1 MKKAQEYVA
10 RKTGA
15 CIDTVHGW
23 LKRKD
28 KLAAFVDE
36 RQPGKFA
43 ARQRGCTTRVFR
55 LQHTS
60 KGCRLPGKR
69 GYLGRTDHC
78 RELVL
83 KTQVWAEAEQAAGH
97 PLARLDLL
105 RQFRLYLEKA
115 VEQAKQVPEEDQ
127 TQKEKAALKVWQTR
141 LAKLQ
146 EDRRVRRRQAVHL
159 AAKTGFTE
167 RETNLQTSLSQSEE
181 DRRLAKHWQ
190 LYDLLLWRAGCGSRE
205 DLQDYVAQ
213 PEQFIRNRRQTVL
226 TFSDQIPVWLKPGGA
241 GKVLQ
246 HRSVQ
251 RQVTLRR
258 KRKRAGETVE
268 PVHDHVRGPGCSD
281 ADRSAQQHSVQA
293 DRAACSM
300 PCSTQSM

>member
-1 MKKAQEYVA
+1 MA

-15 CIDTVHGW
+15 CLETVRGW
-23 LKRKD
+23 QARKD
-28 KLAAFVDE
+28 KLAAFVDDC
-36 RQPGKFA
+36 QPGKRA
-43 ARQRGCTTRVFR
+43 ARQRGCNTPMVR

-83 KTQVWAEAEQAAGH
+83 KTQAWAEAEQAAGH
-97 PLARLDLL
+97 ALARLDLL

-127 TQKEKAALKVWQTR
+127 TKTEKAKLKVWQER
-141 LAKLQ
+141 VAKLEQ
-146 EDRRVRRRQAVHL
+146 DRRARNRQAIYL
-159 AAKTGFTE
+159 AAKTGFSE
-167 RETNLQTSLSQSEE
+167 RETNLQTTLSQSEE

-190 LYDLLLWRAGCGSRE
+190 LYDLLLWRAGCGSKE
-205 DLQDYVAQ
+205 DLEEYVAQ
-213 PEQFIRNRRQTVL
+213 PDRFIEHRKKTVL

-251 RQVTLRR
+251 RRASLRR
-258 KRKRAGETVE
+258 RRKKAGETVE
-268 PVHDHVRGPGCSD
+268 AVYDHVRGPGEAESD
-281 ADRSAQQHSVQA
+281 RTAQQHS
-293 DRAACSM
+293 M
-300 PCSTQSM
+300 QSRQSSS

>member
-1 MKKAQEYVA
+1 MV
-10 RKTGA
+10 
-15 CIDTVHGW
+15 
-23 LKRKD
+23 
-28 KLAAFVDE
+28 
-36 RQPGKFA
+36 
-43 ARQRGCTTRVFR
+43 R
-55 LQHTS
+55 LQHKS

-141 LAKLQ
+141 LAKLE
-146 EDRRVRRRQAVHL
+146 EDRRVRRRQAVYL

-167 RETNLQTSLSQSEE
+167 RETNLQTPLSQSEE

-251 RQVTLRR
+251 RQASLRR
-258 KRKRAGETVE
+258 KRKKAGETVE
-268 PVHDHVRGPGCSD
+268 AVYDHVRGPGEAESD
-281 ADRSAQQHSVQA
+281 RTAQQHS
-293 DRAACSM
+293 M
-300 PCSTQSM
+300 QSRQSSS